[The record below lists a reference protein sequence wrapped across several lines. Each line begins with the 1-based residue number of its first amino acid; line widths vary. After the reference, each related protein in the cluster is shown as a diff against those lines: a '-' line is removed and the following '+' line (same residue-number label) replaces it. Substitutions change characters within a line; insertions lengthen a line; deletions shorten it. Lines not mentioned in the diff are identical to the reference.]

1 MARYRQT
8 FLHPGRYELAGGR
21 TETLTSSDLA
31 QIAENTRALLGRG
44 YSIPVL
50 PGHGVPGSADAGP
63 RLAAPNDSAASGG
76 RLVDVWQDA
85 DGALV
90 QVIEVP
96 DADAAQIES
105 GRLVYTSPE
114 LRPRFF
120 DSQGREYGPV
130 IAHVALTSRPRNRSQ
145 APLARVDANEVAG
158 LRRSISE
165 TQPLHESPI
174 PGVVDMSQAVTV
186 GEVARETA
194 SDLVSELE
202 NDTARPRAGEIASDV
217 ASEAENDTPSEVADA
232 IMSEV
237 ANDTEIESASE
248 VASDD
253 GVAPYVP
260 AAEAALDGEVADEAS
275 SETASESQAAAAETS
290 PSAKVS
296 HESTSSDGEDAPQRE
311 LHRAEYRQR
320 LTRRILASQ
329 KLPRGLRERL
339 ASAVEAVQLS
349 DDGSEEPTLRVSDA
363 VAMIEESLP
372 PQMALAADELQ
383 RPSHPH
389 GEVFFTGDARNLS
402 DEEAARIAREQLTSV
417 GLLPRRGR
425 AAD

>member
-1 MARYRQT
+1 
-8 FLHPGRYELAGGR
+8 
-21 TETLTSSDLA
+21 
-31 QIAENTRALLGRG
+31 
-44 YSIPVL
+44 
-50 PGHGVPGSADAGP
+50 
-63 RLAAPNDSAASGG
+63 
-76 RLVDVWQDA
+76 
-85 DGALV
+85 
-90 QVIEVP
+90 
-96 DADAAQIES
+96 
-105 GRLVYTSPE
+105 
-114 LRPRFF
+114 
-120 DSQGREYGPV
+120 
-130 IAHVALTSRPRNRSQ
+130 
-145 APLARVDANEVAG
+145 
-158 LRRSISE
+158 
-165 TQPLHESPI
+165 
-174 PGVVDMSQAVTV
+174 MSQAVTV

-194 SDLVSELE
+194 SDVVSDME
-202 NDTARPRAGEIASDV
+202 NDIQRPRAGEIASDV

-275 SETASESQAAAAETS
+275 SEITGETASESQAAAAETS